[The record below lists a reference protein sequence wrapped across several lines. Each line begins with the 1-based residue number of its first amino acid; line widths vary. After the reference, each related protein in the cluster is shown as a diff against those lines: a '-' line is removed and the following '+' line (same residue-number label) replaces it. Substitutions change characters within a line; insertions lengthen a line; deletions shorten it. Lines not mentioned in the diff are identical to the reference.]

1 MLDRDLEFL
10 NSCTNEQLKTL
21 VDILV
26 FDKDGKKRISESL
39 SSTKLFSECYP
50 NDLKPLV
57 PAVTNEIQLYGGNTF
72 FNLIRRHGVCY
83 REILEDV
90 CDRLKVNYNKKLS
103 VELLEAELLR
113 KVAVTVIEKMT
124 DEDIKKF
131 DEELDKR
138 RLLDA
143 IAAGNGYAIMAI
155 IAVIISRFS
164 QNIGKKGVLML
175 FGRVLGPRLVSFAN
189 PILIGVTA
197 LWTALDIA
205 SPAYRVTVP
214 FAITTAFLRRQ
225 MNTDAEDEIMKNIF
239 S

>member
-10 NSCTNEQLKTL
+10 NNCTNEQLKTL

-26 FDKDGKKRISESL
+26 FDKDGKPRISESL
-39 SSTKLFSECYP
+39 STTKSFREYYP
-50 NDLKPLV
+50 NDLKQLIPGIID
-57 PAVTNEIQLYGGNTF
+57 EIQRFGGNTL
-72 FNLIRRHGVCY
+72 FNALRGHGVSY

-90 CDRLKVNYNKKLS
+90 CDKLKVNYNKKLS

-131 DEELDKR
+131 DEGLDKR

-143 IAAGNGYAIMAI
+143 IANGNGPAIMAI
-155 IAVIISRFS
+155 VAVLISQFG
-164 QNIGKKGVLML
+164 QQLGKGVLMV
-175 FGRVLGPRLVSFAN
+175 FGRALAPRIVAFAN
-189 PILIGVTA
+189 PVLMIGAAV
-197 LWTALDIA
+197 WTALDIA
-205 SPAYRVTVP
+205 SPAFRVTVP
-214 FAITTAFLRRQ
+214 FTITTAFIRRQ
-225 MNTDAEDEIMKNIF
+225 MNAGTEDDMIKNIF